1 MSSSVN
7 MENTGAG
14 VAESKPVSAPE
25 LPAAATVAGAAVP
38 QREGILSGLY
48 RAVARWVAVIKDGL
62 ERAAKHFLAGV
73 LGVIKSVYG
82 WLRALAAFLGQVIT
96 TFCTKVVELLRDLA
110 SAVVARAQALVAQES
125 VTTSS
130 NPAPRS

>member
-1 MSSSVN
+1 MEAN
-7 MENTGAG
+7 MNKGTSDTK
-14 VAESKPVSAPE
+14 VAEEAPPAVPE
-25 LPAAATVAGAAVP
+25 LPTAATVAGATAP

-73 LGVIKSVYG
+73 LGVIRSVYG

-110 SAVVARAQALVAQES
+110 SAVVARAQALVAEES
-125 VTTSS
+125 TNTSH
-130 NPAPRS
+130 PAPLA